1 MMNATSKDREI
12 LVIRANETVRESWLE
27 TLKPLLEHGYKS
39 RGIAT
44 RKELLEE
51 TDLYKV
57 GLIVANEDFTSKTGI
72 SELPESLKKKG
83 HGDIPVILIV
93 APQTVILIVAPQT
106 NERFNKKDF
115 GALYKDLEGFPKV
128 TLIKEPFQRE
138 EVVKAASELLM
149 GVDYKTRQ
157 LRDWANQK
165 DLNIEFMN
173 GGIARITRKQP
184 STGAAE
190 NQPAATPEPHP

>member
-1 MMNATSKDREI
+1 MHNAVSTDREI
-12 LVIRANETVRESWLE
+12 LVIRANETVRNSWLE
-27 TLKPLLEHGYKS
+27 TLKPLADSGYKS

-44 RKELLEE
+44 RKELLED

-72 SELPESLKKKG
+72 SELPEALKKKG

-93 APQTVILIVAPQT
+93 APQT

-115 GALYKDLEGFPKV
+115 AALYKDLEGFLKV

-138 EVVKAASELLM
+138 EVVRAASELLM

-157 LRDWANQK
+157 LRDWAKEKGLSITFKN
-165 DLNIEFMN
+165 
-173 GGIARITRKQP
+173 GIATITRKLPEQPLATATESQP
-184 STGAAE
+184 SAA
-190 NQPAATPEPHP
+190 PEPPHP